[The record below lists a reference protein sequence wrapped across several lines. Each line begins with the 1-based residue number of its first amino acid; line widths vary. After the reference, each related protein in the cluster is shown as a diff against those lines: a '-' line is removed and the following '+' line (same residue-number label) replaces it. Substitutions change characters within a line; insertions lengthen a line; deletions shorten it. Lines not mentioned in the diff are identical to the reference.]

1 MTLSKDNESTPSA
14 PSTTEQGA
22 GEKDAPSN
30 SSQASASGSW
40 LASYQRQFLNFA
52 SSSARAQ
59 AQLNMQLLHKRDEI
73 LSDLDESMTNLE
85 RGAKDFFKQTRNS
98 ALKAAAKDKIK
109 TYL

>member
-1 MTLSKDNESTPSA
+1 
-14 PSTTEQGA
+14 
-22 GEKDAPSN
+22 
-30 SSQASASGSW
+30 
-40 LASYQRQFLNFA
+40 
-52 SSSARAQ
+52 
-59 AQLNMQLLHKRDEI
+59 MQLLHKRDEI